1 MPPSNLH
8 VIGLEVLEVGLD
20 VLDLLREFVHALVEG
35 VIGSS
40 HLTLRFVELFLGRAR
55 ISLSSIISLEMT

>member
-1 MPPSNLH
+1 